1 MPRPFFNST
10 PREAFE
16 RTAVMAGKRLYLIC
30 VFILTLLVVAGAR
43 AQAPSIPSDVKA
55 IEDKLRTGQPLTDAE
70 EKRMDEWGD
79 SINAA
84 PAAGAGKNP
93 FASAAQTAK
102 STSQSSTPCPPAH
115 ASLVTA
121 AAPTRAEY
129 VVLVKSLVE
138 TYGKKLGTHR
148 AEFDHIFAKPGAAS
162 TASQAGPVLFISGAA
177 GASVYAS
184 AVAAVAN
191 PDDLQVASN
200 LGVALDSIPDAK
212 AASAVLLY
220 AHKLAPQQAMPALNL
235 AWVYFNSGHAAEAKA
250 LFQNAANLDPD
261 LSGPSA
267 GLGMLASCQGDTA
280 TAMTMFRKSLS
291 KSYSGVVAVGY
302 TQAQQAQEQQQ
313 QQNSTEPPP
322 SLPPSGSAD
331 SSPLP
336 ELPASADPQATLGSA
351 PAFQQAMTYTNS
363 EMQAAMK
370 RVQDAQARV
379 LAIGRRAQIDPDGT
393 IDLPRVFDKQLF
405 EYRQIAMLTIG
416 ASQSGL
422 NQTMQ
427 QAIGVIE
434 PTNQQTMKQILA
446 DQPNYVAV
454 SNQLRDEEEDA
465 LKKLREALSGEA
477 VAPDDKP
484 SVPTIPQGTAE
495 KEYKDCKLVKGML
508 ETDYAQHFKIWK
520 QFSDTARASSRD
532 LYAYSQPIIDQIWV
546 PSLNELVQANREL
559 AVLALYKEDAGYA
572 TALAGLAKGLNELKC
587 VEPQPPGSP
596 KTIKDPTLTK
606 KEPDCPLNPP
616 LNLNFGVAKMELGCD
631 HVKFS
636 GGEILQVE
644 VERKFG
650 KSTAYSVGL
659 GVSASMPSISLGD
672 GGSLG
677 DNGKSWSPPGSSVTA
692 NVGAQIMVTV
702 RVDDNGAVG
711 DVFVKSTVQASGSA
725 GPLSGAIGI
734 TGTISLEDGAAS
746 VTPIL
751 KGSAGSK

>member
-1 MPRPFFNST
+1 
-10 PREAFE
+10 
-16 RTAVMAGKRLYLIC
+16 MAGKRLVLIC
-30 VFILTLLVVAGAR
+30 AFVLSLLVVAGAG
-43 AQAPSIPSDVKA
+43 AQAPAIPPDIQA
-55 IEDKLRTGQPLTDAE
+55 IENKLRSGQELTDAE
-70 EKRMDEWGD
+70 KARMDEWGD
-79 SINAA
+79 SIEAN
-84 PAAGAGKNP
+84 PSFGKAGAEKNP
-93 FASAAQTAK
+93 FASTPQAAK
-102 STSQSSTPCPPAH
+102 SSSQSSTPCPPAH

-129 VVLVKSLVE
+129 VALVKSLTD
-138 TYGKKLGTHR
+138 TYGRKLGTHR
-148 AEFDHIFAKPGAAS
+148 TEFDRIFAKPGATS

-184 AVAAVAN
+184 AVAAAAN

-212 AASAVLLY
+212 AATAVLLY

-235 AWVYFNSGHAAEAKA
+235 AWVYFNSGHATEAKT
-250 LFQNAANLDPD
+250 LFQNAAVLDPD
-261 LSGPSA
+261 LSGAPA
-267 GLGMLASCQGDTA
+267 GLGMLASCKGDTA
-280 TAMTMFRKSLS
+280 TAMSMFRKSLS

-532 LYAYSQPIIDQIWV
+532 LYAYSQPVIDQIWV

-559 AVLALYKEDAGYA
+559 AVLMLYKEDAGYA
-572 TALAGLAKGLNELKC
+572 AALAGLAKGYNDLKC
-587 VEPQPPGSP
+587 VEPQPPKPP
-596 KTIKDPTLTK
+596 KTVKDPTLTK

-616 LNLNFGVAKMELGCD
+616 IRLGFGAMKMELGCD
-631 HVKFS
+631 HVKIS
-636 GGEILQVE
+636 GGEILRVE
-644 VERKFG
+644 VERNFDRKD
-650 KSTAYSVGL
+650 TAFWVGV
-659 GVSASMPSISLGD
+659 GASASASTYNI
-672 GGSLG
+672 GGNNLG
-677 DNGKSWSPPGSSVTA
+677 DNGQGWTPPSSPVNFDVTA
-692 NVGAQIMVTV
+692 QILVGV
-702 RVDDNGAVG
+702 RVNDSGAVVDG
-711 DVFVKSTVQASGSA
+711 GVKSTVSA
-725 GPLSGAIGI
+725 TGNVGPLSGALGV
-734 TGTISLEDGAAS
+734 TGS
-746 VTPIL
+746 VTLENGPDITPTL
-751 KGSAGSK
+751 KNSVNY